1 MLFCNFRNSF
11 HLLKLKIHF
20 HTFLIIFHYFIV
32 SCSAQL
38 SFNYSSFNPNTKGI
52 IYDGNATASNP
63 GIQLT
68 LNQNDRGL
76 NQSSGLATYFEAM
89 QLWDK
94 ESGSIAD
101 FSTNFSFKID
111 SRGRSNYS
119 DGMTFFLAPVG
130 FTMPSKQ
137 QGAGLGLVFV
147 NDSSNLPLPQ
157 FVAVE
162 FDTHVNI
169 KDPEDPP
176 YDHVGID
183 INSMTSVKTV
193 RWNNRIPDGVVNE
206 AWISYNSSAKN
217 LTVLFTSFLDSK
229 PYIESLWYKVDLS
242 KCLPEKVIFGFS
254 AATGRLYSEIH
265 TINSWNFSSNIHIN
279 AANSNSPEVDPKV
292 TVTLRPKRKNSE
304 KVVVGLVVGALACI
318 LVIGAAFLWFKSKKN
333 QKAVNNE
340 EKDVSMVP
348 YEFENETGPK
358 KYSYETLSASTNNFS
373 EAEKVGQGG
382 FGGVYKGFLSQLN
395 SYVAVKRIS
404 KGSKQG
410 IKEYASEVKII
421 SRVRHRN
428 LVQLI
433 GWCHEEKELLLVYEF
448 MPNGSLDSHLFKDNM
463 FLTWMMR
470 ASKETDVYSFGIV
483 ALEIASGR
491 KPINPRGKQG
501 QVLLVEFVW
510 ELYGQGKI
518 LEAADPKL
526 SADIDDKELTCLLI
540 VGLWCAHPD
549 HKLRPSIRQAI
560 QVLNFEAPLPGFKL
574 LEFDHGGVLSILRSR
589 FDFKCSSGEKSNS
602 KILSCICG
610 ILNFSRK
617 QSQPKIEGS
626 DDGSN
631 CCDDSEELDVIK
643 LRNLV
648 KIERDRADVACL
660 ELEKERMAAASAAEE
675 TMAMIL
681 RIQNEKSLV
690 EMEAKQYRR
699 LAEEKQLHDKDVI
712 QSLRWIVIK
721 YQTEKNWLE
730 DQVRLMKQKLKLDP
744 EVVEEDRLEGS
755 DESLSFHVLCDLLL
769 A

>member
-1 MLFCNFRNSF
+1 M
-11 HLLKLKIHF
+11 I
-20 HTFLIIFHYFIV
+20 
-32 SCSAQL
+32 SCGAQL

-63 GIQLT
+63 VIQLT
-68 LNQNDRGL
+68 LNQNDIGL
-76 NQSSGLATYFEAM
+76 NQSSGRATYFELLH
-89 QLWDK
+89 LWDN

-111 SRGRSNYS
+111 SRGLDNYS

-130 FTMPSKQ
+130 FAMPWKQ

-147 NDSSNLPLPQ
+147 NDSSNLPPPQ

-183 INSMTSVKTV
+183 INSMTSLKTV
-193 RWNNRIPDGVVNE
+193 RWNNRIPDGAMND

-217 LTVLFTSFLDSK
+217 LTVLFTSFLDSEPSIK
-229 PYIESLWYKVDLS
+229 SLWYEVDLS

-254 AATGRLYSEIH
+254 AATGRLTSEIH
-265 TINSWNFSSNIHIN
+265 TIHSWNFSSNIHIH
-279 AANSNSPEVDPKV
+279 AVNSNPPEMAPNV
-292 TVTLRPKRKNSE
+292 TVTLRPRRKNSE

-318 LVIGAAFLWFKSKKN
+318 LVVGAAFLWFKSKKN
-333 QKAVNNE
+333 QKAANNE

-358 KYSYETLSASTNNFS
+358 KYSYETLSTSTKNFA
-373 EAEKVGQGG
+373 EAEKIGQGG

-395 SYVAVKRIS
+395 CYIAVKRIS

-470 ASKETDVYSFGIV
+470 YNIARGLASALLYLHEEWEQCVLHRDVKSSNVMLDSNFNAKLGDFGLARLVDHGKEIETTLLAGTMGYMAPEYVMTGRASKETDVYSFGIV

-501 QVLLVEFVW
+501 EVLLVEFVW
-510 ELYGQGKI
+510 ELYGQGKV

-526 SADIDDKELTCLLI
+526 SADFDDKELTCLLI

-560 QVLNFEAPLPGFKL
+560 QVLNFEAPLPGIASTMPTL
-574 LEFDHGGVLSILRSR
+574 NYSTTTSTYSDSHTGSTSIV
-589 FDFKCSSGEKSNS
+589 SN
-602 KILSCICG
+602 
-610 ILNFSRK
+610 
-617 QSQPKIEGS
+617 
-626 DDGSN
+626 
-631 CCDDSEELDVIK
+631 
-643 LRNLV
+643 
-648 KIERDRADVACL
+648 
-660 ELEKERMAAASAAEE
+660 
-675 TMAMIL
+675 
-681 RIQNEKSLV
+681 
-690 EMEAKQYRR
+690 
-699 LAEEKQLHDKDVI
+699 
-712 QSLRWIVIK
+712 
-721 YQTEKNWLE
+721 
-730 DQVRLMKQKLKLDP
+730 
-744 EVVEEDRLEGS
+744 
-755 DESLSFHVLCDLLL
+755 
-769 A
+769 